1 MALGTGW
8 SLALGQGSEGGH
20 FHIPV
25 GLLSWEAPGLSHS
38 HSLPPPRPQ
47 GRPGEICVIG
57 PKGQKVS
64 CGPLTGRSWWGAQRQ
79 WFAHTHLVCARE
91 TLALLGLRGWQESLG
106 PQASLGPLA

>member
-38 HSLPPPRPQ
+38 HSLPPAPPT
-47 GRPGEICVIG
+47 G
-57 PKGQKVS
+57 PARRDL
-64 CGPLTGRSWWGAQRQ
+64 CHRAQR
-79 WFAHTHLVCARE
+79 AEGELRPSDGEELVGGAEAVVRSHPPC
-91 TLALLGLRGWQESLG
+91 LC
-106 PQASLGPLA
+106 